1 MKIWVDADAC
11 PGVIKDVLFR
21 AAKRCEIYCTLVAN
35 MSLHTPESD
44 FIDCVVVKAGPDVAD
59 AHIAQNTQTGDIVVT
74 ADIPLAALLVV
85 LPSISAGNST
95 LGKILELDCR
105 LAISWT
111 NCGLQEWTPAG
122 HHRSTTKTS
131 SRLPTHWTS
140 FLPNNSGD
148 CLNVVVSE
156 KVT

>member
-21 AAKRCEIYCTLVAN
+21 AAKRCEVYCTLVAN

-74 ADIPLAALLVV
+74 ADIPLAALVV
-85 LPSISAGNST
+85 DAGGVAINPRGELYTSQNIGARLQARNLMDQLRASGMDTGGPPPFNNKDVQSFANS
-95 LGKILELDCR
+95 LDKL
-105 LAISWT
+105 LAK
-111 NCGLQEWTPAG
+111 QV
-122 HHRSTTKTS
+122 R
-131 SRLPTHWTS
+131 RLP
-140 FLPNNSGD
+140 
-148 CLNVVVSE
+148 
-156 KVT
+156 

>member
-21 AAKRCEIYCTLVAN
+21 AAKRCEVYCTLVAN

-74 ADIPLAALLVV
+74 ADIPLAALVV
-85 LPSISAGNST
+85 DAGGVAINPRGELYTSQNIGARLQARNLMDQLRGSGMDTGGPPPFNNKDVQSFANS
-95 LGKILELDCR
+95 LDKL
-105 LAISWT
+105 LAK
-111 NCGLQEWTPAG
+111 QV
-122 HHRSTTKTS
+122 R
-131 SRLPTHWTS
+131 RLP
-140 FLPNNSGD
+140 
-148 CLNVVVSE
+148 
-156 KVT
+156 

>member
-35 MSLHTPESD
+35 MSLHTSESD

-74 ADIPLAALLVV
+74 ADIPLAALVV
-85 LPSISAGNST
+85 DAGGVAINPRGELYTSQNIGARLQARNLMDQLRASGLDTGGPPPFNNKDVQSFANS
-95 LGKILELDCR
+95 LDKL
-105 LAISWT
+105 LAK
-111 NCGLQEWTPAG
+111 QV
-122 HHRSTTKTS
+122 R
-131 SRLPTHWTS
+131 RLP
-140 FLPNNSGD
+140 
-148 CLNVVVSE
+148 
-156 KVT
+156 

>member
-21 AAKRCEIYCTLVAN
+21 AAKRCEICCTLVAN

-74 ADIPLAALLVV
+74 ADIPLAALVV
-85 LPSISAGNST
+85 DAGGVAINPRGELYTSQNIGARLQARNLMDQLRASGMDTGGPPPFNNKDVQSFANS
-95 LGKILELDCR
+95 LDKL
-105 LAISWT
+105 LAK
-111 NCGLQEWTPAG
+111 QV
-122 HHRSTTKTS
+122 R
-131 SRLPTHWTS
+131 RLP
-140 FLPNNSGD
+140 
-148 CLNVVVSE
+148 
-156 KVT
+156 

>member
-74 ADIPLAALLVV
+74 ADIPLAALVV
-85 LPSISAGNST
+85 DAGGVAINPRGELYTSQNIGARLQARNLMDQLRGSGMDTGGPPPFNNKDVQSFANS
-95 LGKILELDCR
+95 LDKL
-105 LAISWT
+105 LA
-111 NCGLQEWTPAG
+111 NQV
-122 HHRSTTKTS
+122 R
-131 SRLPTHWTS
+131 RLP
-140 FLPNNSGD
+140 
-148 CLNVVVSE
+148 
-156 KVT
+156 

>member
-21 AAKRCEIYCTLVAN
+21 AAKRCEVYCTLVAN

-74 ADIPLAALLVV
+74 ADIPLAALVV
-85 LPSISAGNST
+85 DAGGVAINPRGELYTSQNIGARLQARNLMDQLRASGMDTGGPPPFNNKDVQSFANS
-95 LGKILELDCR
+95 LDKL
-105 LAISWT
+105 LAKQ
-111 NCGLQEWTPAG
+111 L
-122 HHRSTTKTS
+122 R
-131 SRLPTHWTS
+131 RLP
-140 FLPNNSGD
+140 
-148 CLNVVVSE
+148 
-156 KVT
+156 